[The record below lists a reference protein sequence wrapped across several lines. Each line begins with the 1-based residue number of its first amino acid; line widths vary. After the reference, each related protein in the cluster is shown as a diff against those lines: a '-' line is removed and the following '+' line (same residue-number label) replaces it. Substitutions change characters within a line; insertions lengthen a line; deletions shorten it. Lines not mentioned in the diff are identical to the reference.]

1 MKLEASRVVANF
13 EHEQE
18 KRLHIKSFT
27 RDSDVVTGLAAVDQI
42 VETNDPYGGR
52 KMTHGKAVNLFL
64 NLQFL
69 IVFAEFRPHDVVETF
84 LDRPTDRHE
93 LIAVTSWVAE
103 ESVPVVRRWVKDN
116 DRRDFLSL

>member
-1 MKLEASRVVANF
+1 MSRKRR
-13 EHEQE
+13 
-18 KRLHIKSFT
+18 KRLRINSFT
-27 RDSDVVTGLAAVDQI
+27 RDSDVVTGLAGVDQV

-103 ESVPVVRRWVKDN
+103 ESVPVSRWVKD
-116 DRRDFLSL
+116 DGRRDFLSL